1 MQVKVVLMWMSV
13 KSTAELVQMVVT
25 MKMETTLALVDLTLT
40 KQEMATVFQLSVA
53 SLNLATIG

>member
-1 MQVKVVLMWMSV
+1 
-13 KSTAELVQMVVT
+13 MVVT